1 MKIIC
6 PLCGLVPLHNVTIY
20 NDGLRK
26 QKSSLS
32 PILPTC
38 NVCVSEVE
46 VKSDTRGVKIL
57 LLNGTCGSGKSS
69 TAEELVKSH
78 GFAAIDGDNAM
89 RIVESKLGERRV
101 GFESPEFLEEITK
114 EIDILSAV
122 GRKIVIS
129 TVVEKEIQQYKN
141 IFESKGM
148 DYRIILLK
156 PSYEVAVKRTQT
168 RTCFTSVTPEVWVRH
183 FYDALNCEG
192 VDVFDNSDLSVEQS
206 AVEILQLAFGRNFS
220 V

>member
-1 MKIIC
+1 MKITC
-6 PLCGLVPLHNVTIY
+6 LTCGPVPLHSVTIY

-26 QKSSLS
+26 QKFSLS

-38 NVCVSEVE
+38 NACGLEVE
-46 VKSDTRGVKIL
+46 VKGNTQGVKIL

-78 GFAAIDGDNAM
+78 GFVAIDGDNAM
-89 RIVESKLGERRV
+89 RVVESKLGGRRV
-101 GFESPEFLEEITK
+101 GFESPEFLGEISK

-129 TVVEKEIQQYKN
+129 TVVEKEIQQYKD

-156 PSYEVAVKRTQT
+156 PRYETAVKRTQT
-168 RTCFTSVTPEVWVRH
+168 RTCFTSVTPEEWVRH
-183 FYDALNCEG
+183 FYDALDSDG

-206 AVEILQLAFGRNFS
+206 AVEILRKVKF
-220 V
+220 